1 MKCPYCGQEVAA
13 VDFAEHHAKC
23 PERVRKLSELKSI
36 NKEGVLKTV
45 EVGMSTI
52 SPDDLINEV
61 QPWNV
66 ESWMNFVEGQV
77 VPIKLLAETVAKQF
91 AGDLSSEVSK
101 FLADSATRV
110 IEVAKRF
117 TGEVRVKFEAPTDP
131 IECLRLLVES
141 CGNAFLGVGDGGKYT
156 LLAWTLRKVTKE
168 YLFEAL
174 YPTLKDEEKRR
185 KTFEILGIRE
195 DLPLFTPAVR
205 SALTESLTILGYPD
219 YPSICRVEEWG
230 TYITLSVLPAREST
244 FGGALCRFVDG
255 LAAVLARPGI
265 LSGVE
270 PSVDV
275 VKTYLD
281 KCPSRPPELSYGW
294 VEFSWRNAYL
304 TLTELSKWR
313 SDYAYIISGFA
324 VRCLDY
330 LAAPDKWES
339 SAVRQETNLL
349 SFLRW
354 LMPSLI
360 TGRTEML
367 LSADGRV
374 ALLLER
380 KV

>member
-1 MKCPYCGQEVAA
+1 M
-13 VDFAEHHAKC
+13 
-23 PERVRKLSELKSI
+23 SI
-36 NKEGVLKTV
+36 
-45 EVGMSTI
+45 I
-52 SPDDLINEV
+52 SPDELINEI
-61 QPWNV
+61 QPWNID
-66 ESWMNFVEGQV
+66 SWRNFVEGHV
-77 VPIKLLAETVAKQF
+77 MPIKLLAETIAKQF
-91 AGDLSSEVSK
+91 VGDASSEVSK

-117 TGEVRVKFEAPTDP
+117 TGEVRAKFEAPTDP
-131 IECLRLLVES
+131 IECLRLLVER

-185 KTFEILGIRE
+185 KTFEILGIKE
-195 DLPLFTPAVR
+195 DTPLFTPAVR
-205 SALTESLTILGYPD
+205 STLTDNLTILGYPD

-230 TYITLSVLPAREST
+230 YYITLSVLPAREST
-244 FGGALCRFVDG
+244 FGGSFCRFVDG
-255 LAAVLARPGI
+255 LVAVLGRPGI

-270 PSVDV
+270 PSADV
-275 VKTYLD
+275 IKTYLD
-281 KCPSRPPELSYGW
+281 KCPSRPPELPYGW
-294 VEFSWRNAYL
+294 GELSWKTSYVR
-304 TLTELSKWR
+304 LTELSRWR
-313 SDYAYIISGFA
+313 SEGAYNISGFA
-324 VRCLDY
+324 VRCVGY
-330 LAAPDKWES
+330 LEGPDRWRPDTVK
-339 SAVRQETNLL
+339 QETNLL